1 MSSKLLKAA
10 REHSSIVAVVGK
22 GHVSGIKKNWQQP
35 IQVKDLL
42 ELPVA
47 NEGASKLKILA
58 SIGAL
63 SGVIIASGIYIWGR
77 K

>member
-35 IQVKDLL
+35 IQVCLSEGKYFEQLL
-42 ELPVA
+42 
-47 NEGASKLKILA
+47 I
-58 SIGAL
+58 
-63 SGVIIASGIYIWGR
+63 
-77 K
+77 